1 MIADPRL
8 DIRPEQRWRL
18 RSGYEVTVQQVVG
31 EGQIHCAVHP
41 PLLREGARVPSA
53 PMPGMVAA
61 NTFSVNDFADAELL
75 RPLFRASFGAKV
87 RGQGLEDLVIQAL
100 QEIASVERR
109 GTPRID
115 TGTNVIHGDHAEYVV
130 ELAAPDREAAEAI
143 IAEKLGDDLVS
154 KINLVEI

>member
-1 MIADPRL
+1 MIADPQL

-18 RSGYEVTVQQVVG
+18 RSGYEVTVQQVTG
-31 EGQIHCAVHP
+31 DGQIHCAVHP
-41 PLLREGARVPSA
+41 PLIREGAQAPSES
-53 PMPGMVAA
+53 MPGMVAA
-61 NTFSVNDFADAELL
+61 NTFSVKNFVGGQLL

-87 RGQGLEDLVIQAL
+87 RGQGVGDPVVQAL
-100 QEIASVERR
+100 QEIASVESR

-130 ELAAPDREAAEAI
+130 ELAAPDRDAAETTI
-143 IAEKLGDDLVS
+143 TEKLGDDLVS